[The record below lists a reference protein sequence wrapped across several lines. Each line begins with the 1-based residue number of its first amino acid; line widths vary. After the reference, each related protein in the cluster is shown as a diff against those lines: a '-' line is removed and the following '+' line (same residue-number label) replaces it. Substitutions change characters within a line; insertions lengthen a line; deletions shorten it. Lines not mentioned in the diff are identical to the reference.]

1 MAKRC
6 FDYMLTDAGKE
17 RILNPP
23 RKKPIA
29 KFDLFSDSTKEEIV
43 NRVTEYVE
51 HFLKSDEVL
60 AKFEKIRTEFNA
72 FSEKISLD
80 ISEMEKEWTNHPNSP
95 SIAVEKD
102 SSISF
107 LLYGIITSPFFV
119 TMLAFGV
126 SFPTAILAY
135 GSHLFGYAF
144 GLLWKTAIDIDK
156 EYYNCV
162 NLIKGKV
169 YAHLQENCA
178 QVIIK
183 MVDKVTKDL
192 IPKRINSLNKRIEQA
207 LHSIDKFVADQGF
220 LTHLADEIKMMQG
233 SLAELEDI
241 FES

>member
-1 MAKRC
+1 MS
-6 FDYMLTDAGKE
+6 TDDGKE
-17 RILNPP
+17 RILNPAG
-23 RKKPIA
+23 KKPIA
-29 KFDLFSDSTKEEIV
+29 KFDLYSDSTKEEIM

-51 HFLKSDEVL
+51 QFLKSDEVMV
-60 AKFEKIRTEFNA
+60 KFEKIRTEFNA

-95 SIAVEKD
+95 SIVVEKD

-126 SFPTAILAY
+126 SFPTAILTY
-135 GSHLFGYAF
+135 GSFIVSSALGWF
-144 GLLWKTAIDIDK
+144 WKTEIDIDK
-156 EYYNCV
+156 QYDNCV

-169 YAHLQENCA
+169 YSHLQENCA
-178 QVIIK
+178 QVINK

-207 LHSIDKFVADQGF
+207 LHSIDKFVADQGL
-220 LTHLADEIKMMQG
+220 LTNLADEIKMMQR
-233 SLAELEDI
+233 SLAQLEDI
-241 FES
+241 AES